1 MNKQP
6 GRNAGNKKR
15 TFDNKS
21 SSPTRKPAARKTTSS
36 YKKADSKASTRFDR
50 TDKDSKESKPY
61 RSSAKPAYKTAYRN
75 ADNKRTFGE
84 KKEEKLFGNKPE
96 KRNYVDKPERK
107 SYAKNK
113 DSKGFGRT
121 GYKKREDDKS
131 DRKGFGAK
139 KEERTFSNKPVR
151 KNYGNKKEGDRFE
164 KKPNRTSSRKTTTEI
179 TPGDKPRRLNK
190 FAARASGKPYTA
202 RGSAKAVSDKADA
215 KTYKTRSAKNSDK
228 ITDVLEEGNV
238 RLNKYISN
246 AGICSRREAD
256 KLIGAGLVSVNGVVV
271 TEMGYQVKPG
281 EQVRY
286 NGEKLSTDKKVY
298 LVMNKPKDVIC
309 TLDDPEG
316 RKIVTDLIDEPGLP
330 RVYPVGRLDRNTTG
344 ILLITNDGELSQRLM
359 HPKFQVQKIYKA
371 TLNKNF
377 SGEHLWELTNGIE
390 LEDGPIKVDSIAMPD
405 ATDKKEVVVEIHSG
419 RNRIIHRIF
428 EHLGYKVERLDR
440 VWYAGFDKR
449 GLKRGEWRHLGD
461 RELNNLKKLVK
472 LG

>member
-1 MNKQP
+1 MNKQS
-6 GRNAGNKKR
+6 GRNVDGKKR
-15 TFDNKS
+15 EFDNKNS
-21 SSPTRKPAARKTTSS
+21 STSRKPAAKKSTTS
-36 YKKADSKASTRFDR
+36 YKKDNSRTTKRFDKTTKDTKSYQSKAR
-50 TDKDSKESKPY
+50 
-61 RSSAKPAYKTAYRN
+61 PAYKSASKS
-75 ADNKRTFGE
+75 AGNKRTFVE
-84 KKEEKLFGNKPE
+84 KKEDRGFGNKPE
-96 KRNYVDKPERK
+96 KRSFANKPERRT
-107 SYAKNK
+107 YGKNK
-113 DSKGFGRT
+113 EDKTFAKPAERNRYYDKSEKTKFGEKREEKGYSKKSPRKT
-121 GYKKREDDKS
+121 YYKKNDVNS
-131 DRKGFGAK
+131 
-139 KEERTFSNKPVR
+139 
-151 KNYGNKKEGDRFE
+151 FE
-164 KKPNRTSSRKTTTEI
+164 KKTDQTKIREKSLETT
-179 TPGDKPRRLNK
+179 PSVKSHRLNK
-190 FAARASGKPYTA
+190 FAARASGKPYT
-202 RGSAKAVSDKADA
+202 RREDRNIIDKADA
-215 KTYKTRSAKNSDK
+215 KTYKTKSAKNSDK
-228 ITDVLEEGNV
+228 ITDVLEKGNV

-281 EQVRY
+281 EQIKY

-371 TLNKNF
+371 SLNKNF

>member
-1 MNKQP
+1 MNKQS
-6 GRNAGNKKR
+6 GRNANGKKR
-15 TFDNKS
+15 AFDNKNS
-21 SSPTRKPAARKTTSS
+21 STSRKPAAKKSTTS
-36 YKKADSKASTRFDR
+36 YKKDDSRPTKRFDKAAR
-50 TDKDSKESKPY
+50 DTKPY
-61 RSSAKPAYKTAYRN
+61 ESASRPPYKTASKSTG
-75 ADNKRTFGE
+75 NKRTFGE
-84 KKEEKLFGNKPE
+84 KKEDSGFGNKPE
-96 KRNYVDKPERK
+96 KRIFTDKPERRTHG
-107 SYAKNK
+107 KNK
-113 DSKGFGRT
+113 EGKTFAKPAE
-121 GYKKREDDKS
+121 KKRYNDKS
-131 DRKGFGAK
+131 EKPNFGEKREEKGYGK
-139 KEERTFSNKPVR
+139 KSPRRT
-151 KNYGNKKEGDRFE
+151 YNKKNDFNSFE
-164 KKPNRTSSRKTTTEI
+164 KKPDRINTREKGSESS
-179 TPGDKPRRLNK
+179 PSSKPRRLNK
-190 FAARASGKPYTA
+190 FAARASGKPYTK
-202 RGSAKAVSDKADA
+202 REDRNIIDRADA
-215 KTYKTRSAKNSDK
+215 KTYITRSAKNSDK
-228 ITDVLEEGNV
+228 ITDVLEKGNV

-281 EQVRY
+281 EQVKY

-298 LVMNKPKDVIC
+298 LVINKPKDVIC

-371 TLNKNF
+371 SLNKNF